1 MSFNQAQQEAVSH
14 NEGPCLV
21 LAGPGSGKTLT
32 IVGRIQKLIQT
43 YHVSPEEILVITF
56 TKYAAVEMKN
66 RFFSAMKGTR
76 PAVTFGTFHGIYYG
90 ILKWAYRFGP
100 ENILSEE
107 EKRQMLLL
115 IVNRKEID
123 EFEEEDFL
131 KEIISEIGIVKNNGL
146 KIEEYETT
154 ICGKETFREIY
165 REYERKRNEER
176 KIDFDDMLLLCGDL
190 FIKRPDILKK
200 WQEKFRYILIDE
212 FQDTSRMQW
221 DNFRLLLLEGL
232 SQGADSLIVGDVK
245 QSIYRWRNGDW
256 GILNGLKTN
265 IEAFPVKVKTLTT
278 NRRSAANIIHF
289 NNEVFTAACEVL
301 NNIYKEEQK
310 KECKELK
317 EAYNDVCQETYKD
330 PGKGYVKVEFL
341 SDTEDMTYMENTL
354 HHLGEEVE
362 LLVAQGVQLKDI
374 AILVRKNRS
383 IPLIADYFDKN
394 TSYKIVSDE
403 AFRLDASLAVC
414 MIMDGLRYLSQP
426 ENRIAK
432 AQPAAAY
439 QNEVLHK
446 GIDLN
451 TLLLNGIDDYLPFD
465 FIKEA
470 EQLRLMPQ

>member
-1 MSFNQAQQEAVSH
+1 M
-14 NEGPCLV
+14 
-21 LAGPGSGKTLT
+21 
-32 IVGRIQKLIQT
+32 
-43 YHVSPEEILVITF
+43 
-56 TKYAAVEMKN
+56 
-66 RFFSAMKGTR
+66 
-76 PAVTFGTFHGIYYG
+76 
-90 ILKWAYRFGP
+90 
-100 ENILSEE
+100 
-107 EKRQMLLL
+107 
-115 IVNRKEID
+115 
-123 EFEEEDFL
+123 
-131 KEIISEIGIVKNNGL
+131 
-146 KIEEYETT
+146 
-154 ICGKETFREIY
+154 
-165 REYERKRNEER
+165 
-176 KIDFDDMLLLCGDL
+176 
-190 FIKRPDILKK
+190 
-200 WQEKFRYILIDE
+200 
-212 FQDTSRMQW
+212 
-221 DNFRLLLLEGL
+221 
-232 SQGADSLIVGDVK
+232 K

-256 GILNGLKTN
+256 GILNGSKTN
-265 IEAFPVKVKTLTT
+265 IDAFPVKVNTLTT

-374 AILVRKNRS
+374 AIHGAQEQKHA
-383 IPLIADYFDKN
+383 PLIADYFDKN

-432 AQPAAAY
+432 AQLAAAY

-451 TLLLNGIDDYLPFD
+451 TLLLNEIDDYLPFD

-470 EQLRLMPQ
+470 EQASASCHCMS